1 MKASEKQILFF
12 SGKRPWL
19 SWLAKNH
26 TSSSGVWLRFAKKG
40 SGVKSLSYDEALD
53 VALRY
58 GWIDGQ
64 AKSDGAE
71 YWLQKYTPRGKRS
84 TWSKRNRERALA
96 LIESGD
102 MKPAGLAEVERAK
115 SDGRWDAAYDSPSKI
130 GVPDDLQAALD
141 ANAKA
146 SAFFTAL
153 DKRNRY
159 AILWRIHTAKKAETR
174 AKRISEFVAMLARN
188 EKIH

>member
-1 MKASEKQILFF
+1 MTASEKPILFF
-12 SGKRPWL
+12 SGKRAWL
-19 SWLAKNH
+19 TWLAKNH
-26 TSSSGVWLRFAKKG
+26 DLSSGVLIRFAKKG
-40 SGVKSLSYDEALD
+40 SGIKSITYEEALD

-64 AKSDGAE
+64 TQSDGAE
-71 YWLQKYTPRGKRS
+71 YWLQKYTPRSKRS
-84 TWSKRNRERALA
+84 IWSKRNREKALA
-96 LIESGD
+96 LIESGQ
-102 MKPAGLAEVERAK
+102 MHRAGLAEVERAK
-115 SDGRWDAAYDSPSKI
+115 KDGRWDAAYDSPSNAT
-130 GVPDDLQAALD
+130 VPDDLQAALN

-146 SAFFTAL
+146 SAFFGTL

-174 AKRISEFVAMLARN
+174 AKRVRDFVAMLARN